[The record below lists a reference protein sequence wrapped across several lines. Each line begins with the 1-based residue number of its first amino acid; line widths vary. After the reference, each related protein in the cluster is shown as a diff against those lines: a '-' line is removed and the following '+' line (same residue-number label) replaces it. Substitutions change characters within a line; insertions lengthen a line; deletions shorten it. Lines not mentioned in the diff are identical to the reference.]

1 MSGRPNLVNITVG
14 CGEMEFIDAF
24 DGTGRPVRY
33 QVTARPPSFGT
44 ASPEPVPEPDPAVGD
59 GMVPTFDSG
68 LFDGGLVANINF
80 VRTVMADTDADCSI
94 DLALDPAVLPGLR
107 TGSWASATVWSGD
120 RPAGSAALPAELRDR
135 TGVLFFLDLDL
146 DLDLD
151 EQ

>member
-1 MSGRPNLVNITVG
+1 MSGHPNLVNITVG

-33 QVTARPPSFGT
+33 QVTARPPAFGT
-44 ASPEPVPEPDPAVGD
+44 AAPRPDPDLVAGD
-59 GMVPTFDSG
+59 DPVLTFDGG

-107 TGSWASATVWSGD
+107 TGSWGASATVWSVD
-120 RPAGSAALPAELRDR
+120 RPAGSAGLPAELRDR
-135 TGVLFFLDLDL
+135 TGVMFFLDLDVR
-146 DLDLD
+146 
-151 EQ
+151 